1 MFAVPSEVMPSRY
14 RAHVQTGMSW
24 FSGLSSIPALIGM
37 GKRPTWKPFVPLL
50 TSYHKGAAIK
60 ADPISGWKWVFRTQL
75 ITNGIICVGF
85 LLLYHVS
92 TCLSTD
98 ETILTIPFI
107 KPPPR
112 TQTVISF
119 TKRMA
124 TLDWIGY
131 FLLFAGLVP
140 LLMGFAWASDS
151 NYGWK
156 DAHSYGAVIAGFIG
170 FAACLLY
177 EWKGRDD
184 GFIHQ

>member
-1 MFAVPSEVMPSRY
+1 MGIPHSAYHQRHHLRGILPSVSREY
-14 RAHVQTGMSW
+14 QSVDG
-24 FSGLSSIPALIGM
+24 
-37 GKRPTWKPFVPLL
+37 
-50 TSYHKGAAIK
+50 
-60 ADPISGWKWVFRTQL
+60 
-75 ITNGIICVGF
+75 
-85 LLLYHVS
+85 
-92 TCLSTD
+92 
-98 ETILTIPFI
+98 ETILTIPLI

-156 DAHSYGAVIAGFIG
+156 DAHSYGPVIAGFIG